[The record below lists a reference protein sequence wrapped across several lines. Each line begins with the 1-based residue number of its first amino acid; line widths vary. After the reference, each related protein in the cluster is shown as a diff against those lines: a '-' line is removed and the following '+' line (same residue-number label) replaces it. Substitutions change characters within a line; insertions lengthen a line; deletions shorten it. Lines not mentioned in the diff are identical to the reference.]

1 MQAFERF
8 GTDVKVKLEPENS
21 NQENSFKIY
30 LIEGSK
36 RLQKGAKEA
45 AERGQ
50 RGRRKGPERPQ
61 KGAKEAAKDSRKG
74 IQRLWKAPRAQRRV
88 QRALEAAEEG
98 RDRASVA
105 CLSKSKISQACILV
119 SNGIV
124 SLTRHK

>member
-50 RGRRKGPERPQ
+50 KGHRKGPRKPQ
-61 KGAKEAAKDSRKG
+61 KIPGKESRGCGRLPEPKEGSKG
-74 IQRLWKAPRAQRRV
+74 P
-88 QRALEAAEEG
+88 
-98 RDRASVA
+98 
-105 CLSKSKISQACILV
+105 
-119 SNGIV
+119 
-124 SLTRHK
+124 